1 MRAGKGVGKG
11 VGGRRGRE
19 ERGGMKMGK
28 GYYKPLD
35 NSGLGG
41 WVRDWLW
48 SVEEGELG
56 VTQMSW
62 SESLKTSIT
71 SSKEAK

>member
-1 MRAGKGVGKG
+1 MGEG
-11 VGGRRGRE
+11 GGRRGGE
-19 ERGGMKMGK
+19 AGGMKMGK
-28 GYYKPLD
+28 GYYKPPD

-41 WVRDWLW
+41 WVRDWRG